1 MHIPKRTRTTKALYF
16 NVAIER
22 QDRAERAL
30 MLGLAALGVIA
41 GLSWLLEALD
51 GGLVMSYSA

>member
-1 MHIPKRTRTTKALYF
+1 MHTRKRTRTTKPLYF
-16 NVAIER
+16 NVAIEQ

-41 GLSWLLEALD
+41 GLSWLLERWT
-51 GGLVMSYSA
+51 VMW